1 MDTPTN
7 PSLIYVT
14 KFCAL
19 LTLLHV
25 HLSLSELITNFKKVQ
40 GIHKNHPTDR
50 ENKNLLKH
58 APYSSITERWTG
70 RGGSKS

>member
-1 MDTPTN
+1 MNVGAGPT
-7 PSLIYVT
+7 VDR
-14 KFCAL
+14 KR
-19 LTLLHV
+19 
-25 HLSLSELITNFKKVQ
+25 LSELITNFKKVQ
-40 GIHKNHPTDR
+40 VIHKNHPTDR